1 MMYLFPLQTYIDMA
15 QKDKERYVR
24 QYMAYQETDS
34 YKEFMRKKYPGLAK
48 KHKVEQKP
56 ETPPQQTNKEKASWC
71 TNKMGSVHGDLS
83 SYTCT
88 RNFHMVHSFIV
99 SDRVVV
105 IKMRTH
111 KDFCV

>member
-1 MMYLFPLQTYIDMA
+1 MMYLFPLQAYIDMA

-56 ETPPQQTNKEKASWC
+56 ETPPQQTNKEKVSWC
-71 TNKMGSVHGDLS
+71 TW
-83 SYTCT
+83 
-88 RNFHMVHSFIV
+88 RP
-99 SDRVVV
+99 
-105 IKMRTH
+105 
-111 KDFCV
+111 